1 MFKFLKMKKIIT
13 FIFAITIFAVMSF
26 GADAPFFVSTTCKP
40 VSDAGWTPMKTNL
53 ENPDAKAVYDF
64 CKAFTELGVTTNF
77 SKESMYSF
85 FDTAVE
91 KFGINR
97 EAIEKAVKETI
108 LASDKQIVV
117 VGNYAFGRYFVF
129 TKEGSE
135 FFNSL
140 PPADQ
145 KKLAYAMTEKS
156 LLCGLARRDFTGN
169 MAEFKIQISKADLTN
184 PKILHALLFTVVNCN
199 SYKWN
204 PVLKEFM
211 DNNGIT
217 EIEYINAIMSY
228 SIGQGQYSKDY
239 QTIFLNKFLSPKT
252 KAEKVKLIEAEIEGL
267 LPKFDPDN
275 TEQNKWLT
283 KLRITKTIYTE

>member
-1 MFKFLKMKKIIT
+1 MKKIIT
-13 FIFAITIFAVMSF
+13 SIFAITIFTAMSF
-26 GADAPFFVSTTCKP
+26 GADTPFFISANCKP
-40 VSDAGWTPMKTNL
+40 VSDVGWTPMKTNL
-53 ENPDAKAVYDF
+53 ENPDVKAVYDF
-64 CKAFTELGVTTNF
+64 CKAISELGGATNY
-77 SKESMYSF
+77 SRESIYSI

-140 PPADQ
+140 SPADQ
-145 KKLAYAMTEKS
+145 KKLAYAMVEKS
-156 LLCGLARRDFTGN
+156 LICGLARGDFTGN
-169 MAEFKIQISKADLTN
+169 IAEFKIQISKDDLTN
-184 PKILHALLFTVVNCN
+184 PKILNALQFTVANCN
-199 SYKWN
+199 NYKWN

-211 DNNGIT
+211 DNNGVSET
-217 EIEYINAIMSY
+217 DYINAIMSY
-228 SIGQGQYSKDY
+228 SIGQGQYSKEY
-239 QTIFLNKFLSPKT
+239 QTIFLNKFLSNKT

-275 TEQNKWLT
+275 VEQNKWLT